1 MQTNRKNRKIVS
13 TLVLFLLL
21 CVALFWKDIKS
32 PSRETKQ
39 EVAATLTPTPAGP
52 VILSNVWLVEA
63 SGDVVKV
70 LEGTEESSYKLAA
83 PLPTMLSSCIVDLT
97 VENGVVTGLV
107 VQKDSIEAKVLRI
120 GKDFVELEG
129 YGVLELE
136 EGSRVYRMYDGVEEL
151 SWTDV
156 LVGYTTSSFVLADH
170 KVCAAL
176 VQKPVEVT
184 SIRVLLQTSSYGGYY
199 HDTLECG
206 SETGFYIS
214 DGVGKTEW
222 LDGGE
227 RIEITTELVKEY
239 GGRLYLGT
247 DTEEGR
253 LALYNI
259 KRAVGTPSYRGTIE
273 VALAEDKLLVVNEL
287 SLEEYLYGVL
297 PSEMPESFGTEAL
310 KAQAVCARSYAC
322 NQLLANRYCAYGA
335 HVDDSMNCQVYQN
348 YGETPASVEAVK
360 STFGRVL
367 SRDGECI
374 TAYYF
379 SCSYGHTSDSYD
391 VWGESAGTLFEG
403 SIQADGKITGDLS
416 RTADFEAF
424 LDSERQWYDEES
436 VWFRWSTVLGAELNE
451 RILLRLQ
458 ERQAA
463 VPDMILRK
471 VSQHGDEMHF
481 EPGEADRFGTLQ
493 DIIIAGRSDSG
504 LVTKLILVGSE
515 ATYLIQ
521 KEYNIRYVLAPM
533 NTVYLKDGST
543 TSNMNLLPSGYFT
556 VEKGANFFSVRG
568 GGHGHGAGMSQ
579 YGAKYLAA
587 HGKNFEEIL
596 QHYYRDTEITYLYH

>member
-1 MQTNRKNRKIVS
+1 MQTNMKNRKIVS

-21 CVALFWKDIKS
+21 CVALFWKDIKKT
-32 PSRETKQ
+32 PPETKQ

-63 SGDVVKV
+63 SGNVVKV

-83 PLPTMLSSCIVDLT
+83 PLPTMISSCIVDLT

-120 GKDFVELEG
+120 GEDFVELEG

-156 LVGYTTSSFVLADH
+156 LVGYTTSSFVLADY

-176 VQKPVEVT
+176 IQKPVEVT

-403 SIQADGKITGDLS
+403 SIQANGKITGDLS

-533 NTVYLKDGST
+533 NVVYLKDGST

-596 QHYYRDTEITYLYH
+596 QHYYRDTEITYLYY